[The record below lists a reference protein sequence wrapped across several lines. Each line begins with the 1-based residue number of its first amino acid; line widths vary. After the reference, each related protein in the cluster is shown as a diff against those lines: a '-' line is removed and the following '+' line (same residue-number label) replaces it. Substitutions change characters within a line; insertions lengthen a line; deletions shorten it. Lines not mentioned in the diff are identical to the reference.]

1 MNSLDYNYKI
11 AYKKND
17 YNEQRIIVFTQ
28 RALPNGKEISIEIPE
43 EDLSIVLSKLSN
55 IHSIIDDPIIP
66 YEENDLDKQ
75 IVEPNIIQT
84 LVALFL
90 SGVPIKDLATQ
101 YNYPE
106 ETIKSHLE
114 YKGIVIFDEI

>member
-1 MNSLDYNYKI
+1 MSTINYNYKI
-11 AYKKND
+11 AYKLDENG
-17 YNEQRIIVFTQ
+17 NRIIELTQ
-28 RALPNGKEISIEIPE
+28 RELSSGGNAISIDIPE
-43 EDLSIVLSKLSN
+43 NDLPIVVSKLSN
-55 IHSIIDDPIIP
+55 IFSIIDEPIIP
-66 YEENDLDKQ
+66 FDEKKEEIIL
-75 IVEPNIIQT
+75 EPNIIQT

-90 SGVPIKDLATQ
+90 SGVPVKDLATQ

>member
-1 MNSLDYNYKI
+1 MSTINYNYKI
-11 AYKKND
+11 AYKLDENG
-17 YNEQRIIVFTQ
+17 NRIIEFTQ
-28 RALPNGKEISIEIPE
+28 RELSSGGNAISIDIPE
-43 EDLSIVLSKLSN
+43 NDLPIVVSKLSN
-55 IHSIIDDPIIP
+55 IYSIIDEPIIP
-66 YEENDLDKQ
+66 FDEKKEEIFL
-75 IVEPNIIQT
+75 EPNIIQT

-90 SGVPIKDLATQ
+90 SGVPVKDLATQ

>member
-1 MNSLDYNYKI
+1 MSTINYNYKI
-11 AYKKND
+11 AYKLDENG
-17 YNEQRIIVFTQ
+17 NRIIELTQ
-28 RALPNGKEISIEIPE
+28 RELSSGGNAISIDIPE
-43 EDLSIVLSKLSN
+43 NDLPVVVSKLSN
-55 IHSIIDDPIIP
+55 IFSIIDEPIVP
-66 YEENDLDKQ
+66 FEEKKEEIIL
-75 IVEPNIIQT
+75 EPNIIQT

-90 SGVPIKDLATQ
+90 SGVPVKDLATQ

>member
-1 MNSLDYNYKI
+1 MSTISYNYKI
-11 AYKKND
+11 TYKLDENG
-17 YNEQRIIVFTQ
+17 NRVIEFTQ
-28 RALPNGKEISIEIPE
+28 RELSSGGNAVSIDIPE
-43 EDLSIVLSKLSN
+43 NDLPIVVSKLSN
-55 IHSIIDDPIIP
+55 IYSIIDEPIVP
-66 YEENDLDKQ
+66 FEEKKEE
-75 IVEPNIIQT
+75 IVLEPNIIQT

>member
-1 MNSLDYNYKI
+1 MSTINYNYKI
-11 AYKKND
+11 AYKLDENG
-17 YNEQRIIVFTQ
+17 NRIIELTQ
-28 RALPNGKEISIEIPE
+28 RELSSGVNAISIDIHEN
-43 EDLSIVLSKLSN
+43 DLHIVVSKLSN
-55 IHSIIDDPIIP
+55 IFSIIDEPIIP
-66 YEENDLDKQ
+66 FDEKKEEIFL
-75 IVEPNIIQT
+75 EPNIIQT

-90 SGVPIKDLATQ
+90 SGVPVKDLATQ

>member
-1 MNSLDYNYKI
+1 MSTINYNYKI
-11 AYKKND
+11 AYKLDENG
-17 YNEQRIIVFTQ
+17 NRIIEFTQ
-28 RALPNGKEISIEIPE
+28 RELSSGGNAISIDIPE
-43 EDLSIVLSKLSN
+43 NDLPVVVSKLSN
-55 IHSIIDDPIIP
+55 IFSIIDEPIVP
-66 YEENDLDKQ
+66 FEEKKEEIIL
-75 IVEPNIIQT
+75 EPNIIQT

-90 SGVPIKDLATQ
+90 SGVPVKDLATQ

>member
-1 MNSLDYNYKI
+1 MSTINYNYKI
-11 AYKKND
+11 AYKLDENG
-17 YNEQRIIVFTQ
+17 NRVIEFTQ
-28 RALPNGKEISIEIPE
+28 RELSSGRNAISIDIPE
-43 EDLSIVLSKLSN
+43 NDLPIVVSKLSN
-55 IHSIIDDPIIP
+55 IFSIIDEPIVP
-66 YEENDLDKQ
+66 FEEEKEEIIL
-75 IVEPNIIQT
+75 EPNIIQT

-90 SGVPIKDLATQ
+90 SGVPVKDLATQ

>member
-1 MNSLDYNYKI
+1 MSTINYNYKI
-11 AYKKND
+11 AYKLDENG
-17 YNEQRIIVFTQ
+17 NRIIELTQ
-28 RALPNGKEISIEIPE
+28 RELSSGGNAISIDIPE
-43 EDLSIVLSKLSN
+43 NDLPIVVSKLSN
-55 IHSIIDDPIIP
+55 IFSIIDEPIVP
-66 YEENDLDKQ
+66 FDEKKEEIFL
-75 IVEPNIIQT
+75 EPNIIQT

-90 SGVPIKDLATQ
+90 SGVPVKDLATQ

>member
-1 MNSLDYNYKI
+1 MSTINYNYKI
-11 AYKKND
+11 TYKLDENG
-17 YNEQRIIVFTQ
+17 NRIIEFTQ
-28 RALPNGKEISIEIPE
+28 RELSSGGNAISIDIPE
-43 EDLSIVLSKLSN
+43 NDLPIVVSKLSN
-55 IHSIIDDPIIP
+55 IYSIIDEPIVP
-66 YEENDLDKQ
+66 FEEKKEE
-75 IVEPNIIQT
+75 IVLEPNIIQT

>member
-1 MNSLDYNYKI
+1 MSTISYNYKI
-11 AYKKND
+11 TYKLDENG
-17 YNEQRIIVFTQ
+17 NRVIEFTQ
-28 RALPNGKEISIEIPE
+28 RELSSGGNAISIDIPE
-43 EDLSIVLSKLSN
+43 NDLPIVVSKLSN
-55 IHSIIDDPIIP
+55 IYSIIDEPIVP
-66 YEENDLDKQ
+66 FEEKKEEL
-75 IVEPNIIQT
+75 VLEPNIIQT

>member
-1 MNSLDYNYKI
+1 MSTINYNYKI
-11 AYKKND
+11 AYKLDENG
-17 YNEQRIIVFTQ
+17 NRIIELTQ
-28 RALPNGKEISIEIPE
+28 RELSSGGNAISIDIPE
-43 EDLSIVLSKLSN
+43 NDLPIVVSKLSN
-55 IHSIIDDPIIP
+55 IFSIIDEPIIP
-66 YEENDLDKQ
+66 FDEKKEEIFL
-75 IVEPNIIQT
+75 EPNIIQT

-90 SGVPIKDLATQ
+90 SGVPVKDLATQ